1 MLISAKNISRDQ
13 NRVVELPLSKSESNR
28 ALMILHYS
36 GIEELRNSGIKDLV
50 SRCLGVSVSLS
61 NSDDTVLLQK
71 HLNAINQYIKDCEQG
86 LLSVVCCPL
95 TLDCHNAGTVFRFLM
110 TAAAV
115 AETQSRRDAKLE
127 VDGQSQESKS
137 ESTVSILLTGSERMK
152 SRPIDSLV
160 DALRSLGV
168 SIEYQGR
175 EGYPPI
181 LIGSTNL
188 ANHHVS
194 SSSNNTCD
202 PRDTWRSN
210 TSPSNTRDPRD
221 TWRSNSSTN
230 LANQHISSS
239 SNNTCDTRDP
249 WRSNTSPSNT
259 RDPRDMWRSNSSTNL
274 ANQHTSSSS
283 NNTCDPR
290 DPWRSNTSPSNTRD
304 PRDMWRSNP
313 CDPWRLEVS
322 AEQSSQFAS
331 SLLLAAPL
339 WKNGLE
345 LHLTGN
351 LSSLPYID
359 MTIDMMCQCGIDVVR
374 NDRVIMVK
382 PGCYNVE
389 NVKVEPDWS
398 AAAFWYE
405 MASFSDDTEILLKNL
420 NVNSLQADAAAMKM
434 FESLGVETIA
444 VEGGV
449 VVGKTTRFVDVETQR
464 RRDAK
469 TQSSEFRVQSSEF
482 NFKDC
487 PDLFPAVIAACAGNK
502 LNATFTGLKNLSIKE
517 SDRKLAMM
525 KELSK
530 INIVFEDVS
539 DDELKMFCP
548 EELPYFTE
556 ENPIVFNNYED
567 HRIAMALSVLSM
579 KIGTISME
587 NTDVVSKSYPGFFDT
602 L

>member
-28 ALMILHYS
+28 ALMIMHYY
-36 GIEELRNSGIKDLV
+36 GIEELRNSGIKGDGNSMVPELVEGSSPSLRQAQQLNEVKDLV

-86 LLSVVCCPL
+86 LLSEVRSPL

-110 TAAAV
+110 TAV
-115 AETQSRRDAKLE
+115 ANLYL
-127 VDGQSQESKS
+127 G
-137 ESTVSILLTGSERMK
+137 VSVTRCLGVLLTGSERMK

-181 LIGSTNL
+181 LISSTNL
-188 ANHHVS
+188 ANQHES
-194 SSSNNTCD
+194 SSPNNTCD
-202 PRDTWRSN
+202 SRDPWMSN
-210 TSPSNTRDPRD
+210 TSSSNTRDPRD
-221 TWRSNSSTN
+221 TWRSNP
-230 LANQHISSS
+230 
-239 SNNTCDTRDP
+239 CDT
-249 WRSNTSPSNT
+249 
-259 RDPRDMWRSNSSTNL
+259 
-274 ANQHTSSSS
+274 
-283 NNTCDPR
+283 
-290 DPWRSNTSPSNTRD
+290 
-304 PRDMWRSNP
+304 
-313 CDPWRLEVS
+313 WRLEIS

-345 LHLTGN
+345 LHLTGI

-359 MTIDMMCQCGIDVVR
+359 MTIDMMRQCGIDVVR
-374 NDRVIMVK
+374 NDRDIMVK

-389 NVKVEPDWS
+389 NIKVEPDWS

-405 MASFSDDTEILLKNL
+405 IASFSDNAEILLKNL
-420 NVNSLQADAAAMKM
+420 NINSLQADAAAIKM
-434 FESLGVETIA
+434 FQCLGVETLP
-444 VEGGV
+444 VKEGVLLKKVNSQRSTVSGNSS
-449 VVGKTTRFVDVETQR
+449 VGCQLK
-464 RRDAK
+464 
-469 TQSSEFRVQSSEF
+469 VQSSELKVQSSELKVQSSTF

-502 LNATFTGLKNLSIKE
+502 VNATFTGLKNLSIKE
-517 SDRKLAMM
+517 SDRKHAMM
-525 KELSK
+525 NELSK
-530 INIVFEDVS
+530 INIAFEDVS

-556 ENPIVFNNYED
+556 ESPIVFDNYED

-579 KIGTISME
+579 KIGTVSME
-587 NTDVVSKSYPGFFDT
+587 NTEVVSKSYPGFFESM
-602 L
+602 

>member
-28 ALMILHYS
+28 ALMIMYYA
-36 GIEELRNSGIKDLV
+36 GIQGIRNSETQKFKKSEKALYD
-50 SRCLGVSVSLS
+50 SVSLS

-110 TAAAV
+110 TAV
-115 AETQSRRDAKLE
+115 ANLYLGVSETRCLG
-127 VDGQSQESKS
+127 V
-137 ESTVSILLTGSERMK
+137 LLTGSERMK

-181 LIGSTNL
+181 LISSTNL
-188 ANHHVS
+188 ANHPES
-194 SSSNNTCD
+194 SSPNNTCDPRDPWMPNISPSNTCD

-210 TSPSNTRDPRD
+210 PCD
-221 TWRSNSSTN
+221 TWR
-230 LANQHISSS
+230 
-239 SNNTCDTRDP
+239 
-249 WRSNTSPSNT
+249 
-259 RDPRDMWRSNSSTNL
+259 
-274 ANQHTSSSS
+274 
-283 NNTCDPR
+283 
-290 DPWRSNTSPSNTRD
+290 
-304 PRDMWRSNP
+304 
-313 CDPWRLEVS
+313 LEIS

-389 NVKVEPDWS
+389 NIKVEPDWS

-405 MASFSDDTEILLKNL
+405 IASFSDNAEILLKNL
-420 NVNSLQADAAAMKM
+420 NINSLQADAAAIKR
-434 FESLGVETIA
+434 FQCLGVET
-444 VEGGV
+444 VSVKEGVLLKKVNSQRSTVNGNSS
-449 VVGKTTRFVDVETQR
+449 VGQFK
-464 RRDAK
+464 
-469 TQSSEFRVQSSEF
+469 VQSSELKVQSSTF

-502 LNATFTGLKNLSIKE
+502 VNATFTGLKNLSIKE
-517 SDRKLAMM
+517 SDRKHAMM

-530 INIVFEDVS
+530 INISFEDIS

-548 EELPYFTE
+548 EELPYFTAE
-556 ENPIVFNNYED
+556 SPIVFDNYED

-579 KIGTISME
+579 KIGTVSME
-587 NTDVVSKSYPGFFDT
+587 NTEVVSKSYPGFFDT

>member
-1 MLISAKNISRDQ
+1 MLISAKNINRDQ

-28 ALMILHYS
+28 ALMIMHYS
-36 GIEELRNSGIKDLV
+36 GIEELRNSGIKGDGNSMVPELVEGSSSSLRQAQQLNEVKDLA

-95 TLDCHNAGTVFRFLM
+95 TLDCNNAGTVFRFLM
-110 TAAAV
+110 TAV
-115 AETQSRRDAKLE
+115 ANLYLGASATRCLG
-127 VDGQSQESKS
+127 V
-137 ESTVSILLTGSERMK
+137 LLTGSERMK

-160 DALRSLGV
+160 DALRNLGV

-181 LIGSTNL
+181 LINSTN
-188 ANHHVS
+188 HPE

-202 PRDTWRSN
+202 PCDTWR
-210 TSPSNTRDPRD
+210 
-221 TWRSNSSTN
+221 
-230 LANQHISSS
+230 
-239 SNNTCDTRDP
+239 
-249 WRSNTSPSNT
+249 
-259 RDPRDMWRSNSSTNL
+259 
-274 ANQHTSSSS
+274 
-283 NNTCDPR
+283 
-290 DPWRSNTSPSNTRD
+290 
-304 PRDMWRSNP
+304 
-313 CDPWRLEVS
+313 LEIS

-359 MTIDMMCQCGIDVVR
+359 MTIAMMRQCGIDVVR
-374 NDRVIMVK
+374 NDRDIMVK

-389 NVKVEPDWS
+389 NIKVEPDWS

-405 MASFSDDTEILLKNL
+405 IASFSDNAEILLKNL
-420 NVNSLQADAAAMKM
+420 NINSLQADAAAIKM
-434 FESLGVETIA
+434 FESLGVETIS
-444 VEGGV
+444 VKEGVLLKKVNSQQSTVNGNSS
-449 VVGKTTRFVDVETQR
+449 VGCQLKVQSSELKV
-464 RRDAK
+464 
-469 TQSSEFRVQSSEF
+469 QSSEFKVQSSELKVQSSESTFNFQLSTF

-502 LNATFTGLKNLSIKE
+502 VNATFTGLKNLSIKE
-517 SDRKLAMM
+517 SDRKHAMM

-530 INIVFEDVS
+530 INIAFEDVS

-556 ENPIVFNNYED
+556 ESPIVFDNYED

-579 KIGTISME
+579 KIGTVSME
-587 NTDVVSKSYPGFFDT
+587 NTEVVSKSYPGFFDT

>member
-188 ANHHVS
+188 ASQHV
-194 SSSNNTCD
+194 
-202 PRDTWRSN
+202 
-210 TSPSNTRDPRD
+210 
-221 TWRSNSSTN
+221 
-230 LANQHISSS
+230 
-239 SNNTCDTRDP
+239 
-249 WRSNTSPSNT
+249 
-259 RDPRDMWRSNSSTNL
+259 
-274 ANQHTSSSS
+274 SSSS

-304 PRDMWRSNP
+304 PRDTWRSNSSTNLATQHISSSSNNTCDPRDTWRSNTSTSNTRDPRDMWRSNP
-313 CDPWRLEVS
+313 CDPRRLEVS

-389 NVKVEPDWS
+389 NIKVEPDWS

-420 NVNSLQADAAAMKM
+420 NVNSLQADAAAIKM
-434 FESLGVETIA
+434 FQSLGVETIP
-444 VEGGV
+444 VKEGIV
-449 VVGKTTRFVDVETQR
+449 LKKVNSQRSTVNSNSSVGCQFK
-464 RRDAK
+464 
-469 TQSSEFRVQSSEF
+469 VQSSKFKVQSSKF
-482 NFKDC
+482 NFQSC

-502 LNATFTGLKNLSIKE
+502 VNATFTGLKNLSIKE
-517 SDRKLAMM
+517 SDRKHAMM

-587 NTDVVSKSYPGFFDT
+587 NPDVVSKSYPGFFDSM
-602 L
+602 

>member
-28 ALMILHYS
+28 ALMIMHYS
-36 GIEELRNSGIKDLV
+36 GIEELRNSGIKGAGNSMVPELVEGSSSSLRQAQQLNEVKDLM

-86 LLSVVCCPL
+86 LLSEVRSPL

-110 TAAAV
+110 TAV
-115 AETQSRRDAKLE
+115 ANLYL
-127 VDGQSQESKS
+127 G
-137 ESTVSILLTGSERMK
+137 VSVTRCLGVLLTGSERMK

-160 DALRSLGV
+160 DALRNLGV

-181 LIGSTNL
+181 LISSTNL
-188 ANHHVS
+188 ANHPE

-202 PRDTWRSN
+202 PRDPWMSNVSPGNTRDPRDTWMSN

-221 TWRSNSSTN
+221 TWRSNP
-230 LANQHISSS
+230 
-239 SNNTCDTRDP
+239 CDT
-249 WRSNTSPSNT
+249 
-259 RDPRDMWRSNSSTNL
+259 
-274 ANQHTSSSS
+274 
-283 NNTCDPR
+283 
-290 DPWRSNTSPSNTRD
+290 
-304 PRDMWRSNP
+304 
-313 CDPWRLEVS
+313 WRLEIS

-331 SLLLAAPL
+331 SLLLAAPS

-359 MTIDMMCQCGIDVVR
+359 MTIAMMRQCGIDVVR
-374 NDRVIMVK
+374 NDRDIMVK

-389 NVKVEPDWS
+389 NIKVEPDWS

-405 MASFSDDTEILLKNL
+405 IASFSDNAEVLLKNL
-420 NVNSLQADAAAMKM
+420 NINSLQADAAAIKM
-434 FESLGVETIA
+434 FQCLGVETIP
-444 VEGGV
+444 VKEGVLLKKVNSQRSTVNGNSS
-449 VVGKTTRFVDVETQR
+449 VGCQLK
-464 RRDAK
+464 
-469 TQSSEFRVQSSEF
+469 VQSSESTFNFQLSTF

-502 LNATFTGLKNLSIKE
+502 VNATFTGLKNLSIKE
-517 SDRKLAMM
+517 SDRKHAMM

-530 INIVFEDVS
+530 INISFEDIS

-548 EELPYFTE
+548 EELPYFTAE
-556 ENPIVFNNYED
+556 SPIVFDNYED

-579 KIGTISME
+579 KIGTVSME
-587 NTDVVSKSYPGFFDT
+587 NTEVVSKSYPGFFDF

>member
-28 ALMILHYS
+28 ALMIMHYS

-127 VDGQSQESKS
+127 VNGQSQESKS

-202 PRDTWRSN
+202 SRDTWRTNSSTNLASQHISSSPNN
-210 TSPSNTRDPRD
+210 TCDSRD

-230 LANQHISSS
+230 LASQHVSSS
-239 SNNTCDTRDP
+239 SNNTCDSRDT
-249 WRSNTSPSNT
+249 WRSNT
-259 RDPRDMWRSNSSTNL
+259 
-274 ANQHTSSSS
+274 
-283 NNTCDPR
+283 CD
-290 DPWRSNTSPSNTRD
+290 T
-304 PRDMWRSNP
+304 
-313 CDPWRLEVS
+313 WRLEVS

-389 NVKVEPDWS
+389 NIKVEPDWS

-420 NVNSLQADAAAMKM
+420 NVNSLQADAAAIKM
-434 FESLGVETIA
+434 FQSLGVETIP
-444 VEGGV
+444 VKEGIV
-449 VVGKTTRFVDVETQR
+449 LKKVNSQQSTVNSNSSVGCQFK
-464 RRDAK
+464 A
-469 TQSSEFRVQSSEF
+469 QSSEFKVQSSKFRVQSSTF

-502 LNATFTGLKNLSIKE
+502 VNATFTGLKNLSIKE
-517 SDRKLAMM
+517 SDRKHAMM

-587 NTDVVSKSYPGFFDT
+587 NTDVVSKSYPGFFESM
-602 L
+602 

>member
-13 NRVVELPLSKSESNR
+13 NRMVELPLSKSESNR
-28 ALMILHYS
+28 ALMIMHYS
-36 GIEELRNSGIKDLV
+36 GIEELRNSGIKGDGNSMVPELVEGSSPSLRQAQQLNEVKDLV

-86 LLSVVCCPL
+86 LLSEVRSPL

-110 TAAAV
+110 TAV
-115 AETQSRRDAKLE
+115 ANLYL
-127 VDGQSQESKS
+127 G
-137 ESTVSILLTGSERMK
+137 VSVTRCLGVLLTGNERMK

-181 LIGSTNL
+181 LISSTNL
-188 ANHHVS
+188 ANHPES
-194 SSSNNTCD
+194 SPNNTCD
-202 PRDTWRSN
+202 PRDPWMPNVSPGNTRDPRDPWRPN
-210 TSPSNTRDPRD
+210 ISPSNTRDPRD
-221 TWRSNSSTN
+221 TWRSNP
-230 LANQHISSS
+230 
-239 SNNTCDTRDP
+239 CDT
-249 WRSNTSPSNT
+249 
-259 RDPRDMWRSNSSTNL
+259 
-274 ANQHTSSSS
+274 
-283 NNTCDPR
+283 
-290 DPWRSNTSPSNTRD
+290 
-304 PRDMWRSNP
+304 
-313 CDPWRLEVS
+313 WRLEIS

-359 MTIDMMCQCGIDVVR
+359 MTIDMMRQCGIDVVR
-374 NDRVIMVK
+374 NDRDIMVK

-389 NVKVEPDWS
+389 NIKVEPDWS

-405 MASFSDDTEILLKNL
+405 IASFYDNAEILLKNL
-420 NVNSLQADAAAMKM
+420 NINSLQADAAAIKM
-434 FESLGVETIA
+434 FQCLGVETLP
-444 VEGGV
+444 VKEGVLLKKVNSQRSTVSGNSS
-449 VVGKTTRFVDVETQR
+449 VGCQLKV
-464 RRDAK
+464 
-469 TQSSEFRVQSSEF
+469 QSSEFKVQSSTF

-502 LNATFTGLKNLSIKE
+502 VNATFTGLKNLSIKE
-517 SDRKLAMM
+517 SDRKRAMM

-530 INIVFEDVS
+530 INIAFEDVS

-548 EELPYFTE
+548 EELPYFTAE
-556 ENPIVFNNYED
+556 SPIVFDNYED

-579 KIGTISME
+579 KIGTVSME
-587 NTDVVSKSYPGFFDT
+587 NTEVVSKSYPEFFDT

>member
-28 ALMILHYS
+28 ALMIMHYARTLEFLNS
-36 GIEELRNSGIKDLV
+36 KTLENSRVLNFKSSRILELSD
-50 SRCLGVSVSLS
+50 
-61 NSDDTVLLQK
+61 SDDTVLLQK
-71 HLNAINQYIKDCEQG
+71 HLNTINQYIQG
-86 LLSVVCCPL
+86 LLSEVRSPL

-127 VDGQSQESKS
+127 VNGQSQESKS

-188 ANHHVS
+188 ASHHVS
-194 SSSNNTCD
+194 SSLNNTSD
-202 PRDTWRSN
+202 S
-210 TSPSNTRDPRD
+210 RD

-230 LANQHISSS
+230 LASQHISSS
-239 SNNTCDTRDP
+239 P
-249 WRSNTSPSNT
+249 
-259 RDPRDMWRSNSSTNL
+259 
-274 ANQHTSSSS
+274 

-290 DPWRSNTSPSNTRD
+290 DP
-304 PRDMWRSNP
+304 WRSNP

-339 WKNGLE
+339 WQNGLE

-389 NVKVEPDWS
+389 NIKVEPDWS

-405 MASFSDDTEILLKNL
+405 MASFSDDTEMLLKNL
-420 NVNSLQADAAAMKM
+420 NVNSLQADAAAIKM
-434 FESLGVETIA
+434 FQSLGVETIP
-444 VEGGV
+444 VKEGIV
-449 VVGKTTRFVDVETQR
+449 LKKVNSQQSTVNSNSSVGCQFK
-464 RRDAK
+464 A
-469 TQSSEFRVQSSEF
+469 QSSEFRVQSSKFRVQSSEFKVQSSTF

-502 LNATFTGLKNLSIKE
+502 VNATFTGLKNLSIKE

-548 EELPYFTE
+548 KELPYFTE

-587 NTDVVSKSYPGFFDT
+587 NTDVVSKSYPGFFESM
-602 L
+602 